1 MAIVSC
7 PECSKKSK
15 VADDKLGKK
24 VKGVCGHIFVASAQA
39 APPKAAAP
47 ASDDRVI
54 VACTSCM
61 SKLKIPSA
69 SVGKKLRCL
78 KCQGVFVATVSG
90 APAAAP
96 KPAPKPAPPPPEPAE
111 DDDEVGL
118 PKKSKN
124 AVTDDDMDDL
134 LSFAEK
140 DKEKEEKSSDVDLF
154 GDDDDKPKP
163 KGKKGEEDD
172 DDLPAPK
179 GKKKA
184 DEDDDD
190 LPKPKGKKKVEDDD
204 EDEDETPRGKKAAKP
219 PAEDAAPPVYPSRMG
234 INLLVA
240 FLLLGFLTFFG
251 LIYSRVVV
259 LPLPKYTEDKPRQP
273 RGDDD
278 FGLIEGKWLVE
289 SAEREGKSVDSY
301 KGKEVVFEEE
311 KVTIDFFTPPLK
323 AGAVT
328 LKPGQPGVIEIVAE
342 KVTFPGVYKVA
353 DNKLHLCINNA
364 KKVEGKEEYEQPKDF
379 KSDQGLLLVLA
390 KVEKKAEDNKEALA
404 KIQIKTLQTACDA
417 YFLNASVYPDTLEQ
431 LTQKDAMGKVYIEA
445 PALRDPWD
453 KAYMYDKAGPKNNGM
468 RPDIWTKTPDDKV
481 IGNWKDDAP
490 AKSNYSRSLSADNL
504 KNIGVAIHNY
514 HEAMK
519 RLPAAGFGTPT
530 SEKPLL
536 SWRVAILPYIEQ
548 LDLYKEFDLTK
559 AWDDSHNM
567 KLIAKMPKI
576 YMIPGVDAKE
586 GMTHYRTLV
595 GPGTL
600 LDPIKG
606 GPRGFSPRYMLAN
619 IPDGLSNVIMV
630 VEAAEPTIWTKP
642 DDLPYDPK
650 APLPKFGVAPSGFN
664 VLFGDARVEFVSPKV
679 PEAVLRPYLTGD
691 NGMTRHPLDGTKP
704 KDKKDDGK
712 NGGPKV
718 EKKDDGKKDEAK
730 RQVSSAKFL
739 DLSGDKIWT
748 AAARHRFLSLLAHD
762 ASQWAR
768 K

>member
-390 KVEKKAEDNKEALA
+390 KVEKKAEDNKEANA
-404 KIQIKTLQTACDA
+404 KVQLKVLETACDA
-417 YFLNASVYPDTLEQ
+417 FKLQHGDYPDSLSV
-431 LTQKDAMGKVYIEA
+431 LTQKDVGGKVYLEKA
-445 PALRDPWD
+445 DALKDPWD
-453 KAYMYDKAGPKNNGM
+453 KDYMYDKGGPKNNGM
-468 RPDIWTKTPDDKV
+468 RPDIWTKTPEGKA
-481 IGNWKDDAP
+481 IGNWK
-490 AKSNYSRSLSADNL
+490 
-504 KNIGVAIHNY
+504 
-514 HEAMK
+514 
-519 RLPAAGFGTPT
+519 
-530 SEKPLL
+530 
-536 SWRVAILPYIEQ
+536 EQ
-548 LDLYKEFDLTK
+548 
-559 AWDDSHNM
+559 
-567 KLIAKMPKI
+567 
-576 YMIPGVDAKE
+576 DAKKNNDAAADLLNGVWIVE
-586 GMTHYRTLV
+586 SALYR
-595 GPGTL
+595 GKP
-600 LDPIKG
+600 DPSAKGNGFTIKG
-606 GPRGFSPRYMLAN
+606 GKIHGIAPVPIPFTFDVTTDPHSIDLTFETGPKGARQLLAIFKLDGGKFWLAMSPDPKSPRAC
-619 IPDGLSNVIMV
+619 G
-630 VEAAEPTIWTKP
+630 
-642 DDLPYDPK
+642 
-650 APLPKFGVAPSGFN
+650 
-664 VLFGDARVEFVSPKV
+664 
-679 PEAVLRPYLTGD
+679 
-691 NGMTRHPLDGTKP
+691 
-704 KDKKDDGK
+704 
-712 NGGPKV
+712 
-718 EKKDDGKKDEAK
+718 
-730 RQVSSAKFL
+730 Q
-739 DLSGDKIWT
+739 
-748 AAARHRFLSLLAHD
+748 
-762 ASQWAR
+762 
-768 K
+768 